1 MRNRLRTARAE
12 RSNARA
18 VRRPGDRRPSRRVAR
33 ALVWIAL
40 VLGAAVMF
48 FPFVWMISTACK
60 PTDELLDYGL
70 ALFPSEWVCID
81 NVRELFD
88 STPLFGR
95 FMLNTAIV
103 TVVRTV
109 GQFFLTTLAAYG
121 FARYEFPFK
130 RTLFLA
136 ALAILMVPGQALVI
150 PQFALIREMG
160 LFGTVAGIALPNVA
174 SAFSLFLFRQAF
186 LQIPIEYEEAA
197 SIEGAGPLRIL
208 YFITVPMAK
217 AATAAFVIIS
227 ILASW
232 NDFFW
237 PLVIAN
243 NNDARV
249 VTVAISL
256 INSRNL
262 FPDAPFNI
270 TMVAALLSI
279 IPVLIAFIALQRY
292 FVEGLSGGVKG

>member
-1 MRNRLRTARAE
+1 MRTRPRIGGVDRVKAGDQ
-12 RSNARA
+12 
-18 VRRPGDRRPSRRVAR
+18 RRPGDRSPSRRFGRAAAWL
-33 ALVWIAL
+33 ALV
-40 VLGAAVMF
+40 VGAAVMF

-70 ALFPSEWVCID
+70 ALFPSEWVCLE
-81 NVRELFD
+81 NLEKLFS

-103 TVVRTV
+103 TIGRTV

-130 RTLFLA
+130 RTLFA
-136 ALAILMVPGQALVI
+136 AAIAILMVPGQALVI

-160 LFGTVAGIALPNVA
+160 LFGTLAGITLPNVA

-186 LQIPIEYEEAA
+186 LQIPVEYEEAA
-197 SIEGAGPLRIL
+197 SIDGAGPLRIL
-208 YFITVPMAK
+208 YRITVPMAK

-243 NNDARV
+243 NNESRV
-249 VTVAISL
+249 LTVAISL

-270 TMVAALLSI
+270 TMMASLLSI
-279 IPVLIAFIALQRY
+279 IPVLIAFVALQRH